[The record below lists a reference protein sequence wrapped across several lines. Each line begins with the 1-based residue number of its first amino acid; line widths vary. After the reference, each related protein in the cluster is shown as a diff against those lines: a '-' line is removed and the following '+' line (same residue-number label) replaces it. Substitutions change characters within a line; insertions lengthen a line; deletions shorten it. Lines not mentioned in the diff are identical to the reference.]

1 MKISMTARET
11 HDIQALIDEITV
23 AFHSIEDPELLRRL
37 PLLAHELPRRLRALL
52 LEFKL
57 DEPAA
62 GVLVFSGFPI
72 DEDRIGP
79 TPAHW
84 DARTCPPSTLR
95 EEVFCALLA
104 SLLGEPIAWATQQGG
119 HVVHDVLPIRG
130 HEGEQLGSGSEQLL
144 WWHTEDAFHSYRG
157 DYIQMFC
164 LRNPD
169 RVPTTVGTL
178 EGIRLEQRH
187 LELLFEPLF
196 TILPD
201 ESHLPKNRPP
211 NPGAAERSASYERI
225 QELQARPP
233 KLPVLFGDPSSPYLR
248 LDPYFM
254 ERVEDPPEAQEALDA
269 LVQFIDAGLWDLVL
283 EPGDVCFIDNYRAV
297 HGRKPF
303 KARYDGRDRWLKR
316 LNIARDL
323 RKSRS
328 ARESSTSRVIG

>member
-1 MKISMTARET
+1 MKIPLTEPEI
-11 HDIQALIDEITV
+11 HDIQALIDAIT
-23 AFHSIEDPELLRRL
+23 ADFHSTEDPELLRRV
-37 PLLAHELPRRLRALL
+37 PLLAHELPRRLRTLL

-57 DEPAA
+57 DEPAS

-72 DEDRIGP
+72 DEERIGP

-84 DARTCPPSTLR
+84 DARTSPCSTLR
-95 EEVFCALLA
+95 EEICCALLA

-119 HVVHDVLPIRG
+119 HVVHDILPIRG

-144 WWHTEDAFHSYRG
+144 WWHTEDAFHNYRG
-157 DYIQMFC
+157 DYLQMFC

-169 RVPTTVGTL
+169 RVPTTIGTL
-178 EGIRLEQRH
+178 EGVRLDPH
-187 LELLFEPLF
+187 NLELLFEPLY

-211 NPGAAERSASYERI
+211 TAGEAEPSASYERI
-225 QELQARPP
+225 QAMQTQPP
-233 KLPVLFGDPSSPYLR
+233 KLPVLFGDPGSPYVR

-254 ERVEDPPEAQEALDA
+254 SRVEDPPEAQEALDA
-269 LVQFIDAGLWDLVL
+269 LVQAVNAGLWDLVL
-283 EPGDVCFIDNYRAV
+283 EPGDVCFIDNYRVV

-328 ARESSTSRVIG
+328 ARESSASRVIG